1 MLLALN
7 NPTVH
12 YFSLDIEG
20 AELKVF
26 FYTMVG
32 NYINTMNS
40 TFNLNFNV
48 YQTLKQHGYIK
59 AWKQREAVNFK
70 YVSSITCKPGIWK
83 KLVKD

>member
-26 FYTMVG
+26 FYTTVG

-40 TFNLNFNV
+40 TFSESQI
-48 YQTLKQHGYIK
+48 YEYI
-59 AWKQREAVNFK
+59 ARVFHND
-70 YVSSITCKPGIWK
+70 VLHI
-83 KLVKD
+83 